1 MYNMTYQTAFIY
13 FVFLIFVIPS
23 LIVTLYALLIYKMI
37 SRIES
42 RLRILIPPAI
52 ALLLAIAFPAIAGIF
67 QPFDPNSI
75 AIKLLGYV
83 FTFVYGTIIA
93 SAIIT
98 PIFIFESRTTSR
110 QRTYM
115 ILAFSVILAIVFMRA
130 FAMVMGTPSPSV
142 GLLGLIDYR
151 SILSS
156 KIPFH
161 FISTMLPYIEITC
174 ISAIFYTAC
183 YGLILL
189 KSTI

>member
-1 MYNMTYQTAFIY
+1 MNNLFTAFIY
-13 FVFLIFVIPS
+13 FAVLIFMIPS
-23 LIVTLYALLIYKMI
+23 LIISVYALLIYRIISKMDVKV
-37 SRIES
+37 RV
-42 RLRILIPPAI
+42 LIPPIIASVVAI
-52 ALLLAIAFPAIAGIF
+52 AIPAITTIF
-67 QPFDPNSI
+67 QPFDLDSI
-75 AIKLLGYV
+75 AIKLFGYI
-83 FTFVYGTIIA
+83 FTFVYGTVIA

-115 ILAFSVILAIVFMRA
+115 ILAFSVILAIIFMRA

-151 SILSS
+151 SILSLG

-161 FISTMLPYIEITC
+161 FISTMLPYIETTC